1 MKFAVNVL
9 NFGPGANPRSLRDWA
24 EFAESAGYHAV
35 MISDHIAVTP
45 DIAARYPEPFY
56 DGFTVLAWLAGIT
69 SRVELGTTVT
79 VLPYRHPL
87 QVARAPQRAFACSP
101 RKTKQVEFALA
112 TCLPSW
118 SVISHS
124 TYPTFFPRLITRASA
139 RNRVCQTGRKKLMD
153 SAIVVKDSSAA
164 RVVTQAIPMAASARS
179 HSTPP

>member
-79 VLPYRHPL
+79 VLP
-87 QVARAPQRAFACSP
+87 
-101 RKTKQVEFALA
+101 
-112 TCLPSW
+112 LPSSLAGGPHRLRYRSTQPW
-118 SVISHS
+118 TFHSGSRAGLGQAGVPGTRGSVCAPGKNCRRVSGCDSH
-124 TYPTFFPRLITRASA
+124 TL
-139 RNRVCQTGRKKLMD
+139 GE
-153 SAIVVKDSSAA
+153 
-164 RVVTQAIPMAASARS
+164 
-179 HSTPP
+179 